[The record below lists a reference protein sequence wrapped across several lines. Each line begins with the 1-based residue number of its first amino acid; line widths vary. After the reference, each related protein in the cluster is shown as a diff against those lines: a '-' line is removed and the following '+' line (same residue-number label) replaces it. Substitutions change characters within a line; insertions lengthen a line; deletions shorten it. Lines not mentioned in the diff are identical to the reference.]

1 MKYRVHNEA
10 MRKADA
16 KFHEERD
23 KRYSSENEL
32 RAMALRIKETADAK
46 ALDLASQIQTYKDD
60 KADKTRE
67 QSLSERGAYVTHGD
81 LAAVFSKTENQL
93 TSFIDEMRGVLKP
106 VLAHI
111 AEDKGAGMSTNKLY
125 AGITILAVII
135 GVVFTFV
142 NYLIK

>member
-1 MKYRVHNEA
+1 MKYREHNEA
-10 MRKADA
+10 MRMADLR
-16 KFHEERD
+16 FHEERD

-67 QSLSERGAYVTHGD
+67 QSLSERGAYVTHSD
-81 LAAVFSKTENQL
+81 LASVFAKTENQL
-93 TSFIDEMRGVLKP
+93 TSFIEEMKVVLKP

-111 AEDKGAGMSTNKLY
+111 AEDKGAAISTNKLY
-125 AGITILAVII
+125 AGITILVVIL
-135 GVVFTFV
+135 GAVFTFV